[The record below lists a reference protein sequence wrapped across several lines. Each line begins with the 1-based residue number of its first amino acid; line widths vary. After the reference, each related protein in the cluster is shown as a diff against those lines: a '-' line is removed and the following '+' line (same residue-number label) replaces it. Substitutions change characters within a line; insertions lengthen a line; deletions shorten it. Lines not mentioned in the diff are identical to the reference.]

1 MCFRDIYSANAS
13 FVDDICP
20 CHRAEPDIP
29 WRCSNVRCCVPLEIV
44 AHKTVSVKGDRRVDS
59 ALSQYLLT
67 ATGNLSPVETRKYIS
82 LFILS
87 D

>member
-1 MCFRDIYSANAS
+1 M
-13 FVDDICP
+13 
-20 CHRAEPDIP
+20 
-29 WRCSNVRCCVPLEIV
+29 RCCVPLEIA

-59 ALSQYLLT
+59 ALSLYLLT
-67 ATGNLSPVETRKYIS
+67 ATGKLFPVGTRKLIS